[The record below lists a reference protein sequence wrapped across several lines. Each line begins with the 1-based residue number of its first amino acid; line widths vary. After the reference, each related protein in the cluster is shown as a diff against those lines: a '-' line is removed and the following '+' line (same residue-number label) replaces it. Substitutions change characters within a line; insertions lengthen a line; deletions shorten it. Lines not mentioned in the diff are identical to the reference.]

1 MRSWKTC
8 RNARASRMA
17 RGKYTIAK
25 LRDVLIVRSKPTTA
39 CNAQRSQR
47 SMNTSQPPSRASRTG
62 FTKCG
67 SQWSTRFIPLRQQG
81 GPSSKLSRTF
91 CNTWMTVFPIS
102 TLLQIRS
109 SYTVRKRKTL
119 KSCTPRL
126 RTCLMMLKSHTLR
139 ATWEVSLYFTKST
152 QWSLKNYKD

>member
-25 LRDVLIVRSKPTTA
+25 LRDALIERSKHTTA

-47 SMNTSQPPSRASRTG
+47 SMSTSQPPSRASQTE

-67 SQWSTRFIPLRQQG
+67 LEWSTRFIPLRQLG
-81 GPSSKLSRTF
+81 GPTSKLSRTF

-102 TLLQIRS
+102 MLLQIRS
-109 SYTVRKRKTL
+109 SYTARKRKTL